1 MLGHGVSS
9 ESMAGAGGACPAQF
23 NDVECHLQAAATRE
37 VQPLPPPPKWVPRGP
52 ASLGSLVAS
61 PVKGAVQSSGPGS
74 YRRGSASF
82 RSSRANS
89 VNSAAGSGPD
99 SDGFGEFMGP
109 DDLRTAIAGA
119 RADVAGQRGADGS
132 FTRCRRRRNT
142 ASVLSSTHV
151 YKGFKHDRP
160 SKLLS
165 VGGSVHDGDLRPGFR
180 VAFPCRCLLARHPS
194 VLQCN
199 VPDLRQCRAVGSA
212 GRG

>member
-1 MLGHGVSS
+1 MRWYSV
-9 ESMAGAGGACPAQF
+9 
-23 NDVECHLQAAATRE
+23 VIRQAAATRE

-61 PVKGAVQSSGPGS
+61 PVKGGAQPSGSSGS

-119 RADVAGQRGADGS
+119 RADVAVQRGGDGS
-132 FTRCRRRRNT
+132 FTRCSRRRSRV
-142 ASVLSSTHV
+142 SILSSYRLSHFASGKARLASTRCQMSCSRS
-151 YKGFKHDRP
+151 KTPAQGFILQLP
-160 SKLLS
+160 LS
-165 VGGSVHDGDLRPGFR
+165 LSPCQKRALQRNHLTMP
-180 VAFPCRCLLARHPS
+180 PCRA
-194 VLQCN
+194 
-199 VPDLRQCRAVGSA
+199 AGSA